1 MQGSNRV
8 NMDIYSKQKRFFE
21 KAYQNGQHG
30 WPTTEPTPF
39 VSTFLRTIQN
49 KFQAGSVLDLGCGE
63 GRHALLFAKKG
74 CFAVGLDMEPKAL
87 QNAKNFAKSRKLKH
101 KPAFLLGDV
110 LALPFK
116 EGSFEVLIDYGCLHH
131 ILKRD
136 FSRYLQSTLPLL
148 KPKGHFLLTCF
159 SIRFKHQPG
168 EHRSRDWIIHK
179 GHYDRFFRKSDFH
192 KLFGKSFRILKVE
205 EEKDLEKPHYVFYN
219 VLMTK
224 R

>member
-1 MQGSNRV
+1 
-8 NMDIYSKQKRFFE
+8 MDIYSKQKRFFE
-21 KAYQNGQHG
+21 EAYRNGQHG

-39 VSTFLRTIQN
+39 VSTFLRTFQN

-63 GRHALLFAKKG
+63 GRHTLLFAKKG
-74 CFAVGLDMEPKAL
+74 YFAVGLDMEPKAL
-87 QNAKNFAKSRKLKH
+87 QNAKKFAKSRKLKH
-101 KPAFLLGDV
+101 KPGFLLGDV

-159 SIRFKHQPG
+159 SIRFKHKPG
-168 EHRSRDWIIHK
+168 ELRSRDWIIHK
-179 GHYDRFFRKSDFH
+179 GHYDRFFRKNDFH
-192 KLFGKSFRILKVE
+192 KLFGKSCQILKVE

-219 VLMTK
+219 VLMSK